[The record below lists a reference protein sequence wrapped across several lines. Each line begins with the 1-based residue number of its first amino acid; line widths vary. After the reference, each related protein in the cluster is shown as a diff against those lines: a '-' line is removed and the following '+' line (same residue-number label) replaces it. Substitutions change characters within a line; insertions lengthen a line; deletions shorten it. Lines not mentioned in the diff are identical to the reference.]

1 MLWKSVTT
9 DGMLGRREEP
19 ACSGRSQEIMSQEYN
34 DSE

>member
-1 MLWKSVTT
+1 MTV
-9 DGMLGRREEP
+9 GMSGHLEEP